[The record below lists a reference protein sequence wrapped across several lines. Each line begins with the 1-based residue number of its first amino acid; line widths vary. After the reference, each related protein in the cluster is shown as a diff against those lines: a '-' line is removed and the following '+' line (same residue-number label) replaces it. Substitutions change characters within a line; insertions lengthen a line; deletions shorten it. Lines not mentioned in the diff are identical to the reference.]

1 MLWRAFGQQ
10 LYGSAQWMARR
21 ERFATRARS
30 GLGNTAY
37 EAAARRGAAMS
48 LPELMDFA
56 LSDGSAPA
64 SPGESG
70 MIAVLSHREREVARH
85 LVAGR
90 TNRQIA
96 EALVLSHRTVEGHVE
111 HILQK
116 LRLENRNQVAA
127 ALATART

>member
-1 MLWRAFGQQ
+1 VLWRAFGQQ

-21 ERFATRARS
+21 ERFELRARNE
-30 GLGNTAY
+30 LGTAAY
-37 EAAARRGAAMS
+37 DAQKRRGAAMGMA
-48 LPELMDFA
+48 ELMDFA
-56 LSDGSAPA
+56 LDQVSLDTPQ
-64 SPGESG
+64 PN
-70 MIAVLSHREREVARH
+70 AVLVAAH

-116 LRLENRNQVAA
+116 LQMQNRNEVAI
-127 ALATART
+127 ALATAGLSSA